1 MIAVHIFIFILFL
14 FGIFCTFSVTL
25 PQKPKFKFYIPFWKM
40 ANRICRRRKP
50 NRNSNIISKM
60 QILYPLEDIR
70 KIREIYYTEKIGLM
84 LFIIFIG
91 NTLAFFLTVHTYF
104 Q

>member
-1 MIAVHIFIFILFL
+1 
-14 FGIFCTFSVTL
+14 
-25 PQKPKFKFYIPFWKM
+25 
-40 ANRICRRRKP
+40 
-50 NRNSNIISKM
+50 M

-70 KIREIYYTEKIGLM
+70 KVREIYYTEKIGLM

-104 Q
+104 QSDIYNHLILVFGGESQKRYRKSQTEII